1 MLHTFA
7 HRHEAASL
15 YECCLALIELTALP
29 EIKFTGDEGHDLI
42 HGMGVRR
49 DPAVG
54 RELQA
59 QDERSFLG
67 RIDSQERRL
76 SVLGQDGRCRRPCDL
91 SRARNEHCL

>member
-54 RELQA
+54 RELHA
-59 QDERSFLG
+59 QDERTLPWTDRLTGEPLERPWAG
-67 RIDSQERRL
+67 RA
-76 SVLGQDGRCRRPCDL
+76 VPPTM
-91 SRARNEHCL
+91 